1 MYSLKKKSFCL
12 IAAAELETIK
22 ALFNEK
28 EKELSVAVNKVEELT
43 RQLDELR
50 NGKRKPLGNSNLAN
64 MANEK
69 NENIAISELE
79 KLKQELDVS
88 TL

>member
-1 MYSLKKKSFCL
+1 
-12 IAAAELETIK
+12 
-22 ALFNEK
+22 
-28 EKELSVAVNKVEELT
+28 VAVNKVEELT

-64 MANEK
+64 VVNEK
-69 NENIAISELE
+69 NDSMAISELE

-88 TL
+88 WMCRFRI